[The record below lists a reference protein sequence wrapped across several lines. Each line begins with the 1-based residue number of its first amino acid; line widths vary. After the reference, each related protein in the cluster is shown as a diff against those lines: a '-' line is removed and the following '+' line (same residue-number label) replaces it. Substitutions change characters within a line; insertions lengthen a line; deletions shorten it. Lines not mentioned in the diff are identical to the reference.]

1 MLQAAIHTGDKPKI
15 TIFLDDSSPKV
26 KKALKCIICGKTVL
40 EYYSSVDMIVPGE
53 PPDTSTPLI
62 VQCNGVLNVEKAGQ
76 FINTRC
82 KTKYYVC

>member
-1 MLQAAIHTGDKPKI
+1 MFQGVIHTGEKPQV

-40 EYYSSVDMIVPGE
+40 EYFTTVNMIIPGE
-53 PPDTSTPLI
+53 PPDSKTPLV
-62 VQCNGVLNVEKAGQ
+62 VQCNGVLNLWKNGEY
-76 FINTRC
+76 INTRC